1 MRVVMVSKALV
12 TGAYQR
18 KAEEIARLGVD
29 LTALVPPVWG
39 DRRGRQRLERAHT
52 QGYTLRESPVRF
64 GGNFHLHYYPA
75 LGRELA
81 RLRPDLLHM
90 DEEPY
95 NLATWLGMRAAQ
107 RLGIPAL
114 FFTWQNI
121 CRPYPPP
128 FRRFEQDN
136 YRRAA
141 HAIAGSEGAAAVL
154 RAKGCAAPI
163 TVLPQFGVDPALFS
177 PAPDAHPPGARFRIG
192 YAGGLLPEKGVDLLL
207 RACAGLQ
214 GEWRLHLAG
223 GGGEEAALRRLAR
236 DLGVAERVHF
246 AGRLSST
253 QMPDFYGQLDALALP
268 SRTTPA
274 WKEQFG
280 RVLIEAMACAVPV
293 VGSDSGEIPHVIGD
307 AGLLFPKDD
316 VDALCAQLQR
326 LADDAALRARLGEMG
341 RQRVLERYTMARIA
355 EETVAVY
362 ARVLGE
368 QRGCEI

>member
-12 TGAYQR
+12 VGAYQR

-29 LTALVPPVWG
+29 LTVLVPPSWG
-39 DRRGRQRLERAHT
+39 DRRGRQPLERAHT
-52 QGYTLRESPVRF
+52 DGYTLRESPIRF
-64 GGNFHLHYYPA
+64 SGDYHVHYYPA
-75 LGRELA
+75 LGKELA
-81 RLRPDLLHM
+81 RIRPDVLHM

-95 NLATWLGMRAAQ
+95 NLATWLALRSAR

-114 FFTWQNI
+114 FFTWQNLYH
-121 CRPYPPP
+121 RYPLP

-141 HAIAGSEGAAAVL
+141 HALAGSEDAAAVL
-154 RAKGCAAPI
+154 RDKGCRAPI
-163 TVLPQFGVDPALFS
+163 TVLPQFGVDPDLFS
-177 PAPDAHPPGARFRIG
+177 PAAEARPSDAPFRIG

-207 RACAGLQ
+207 RACAGLP

-223 GGGEEAALRRLAR
+223 GGSEETALRQLAR
-236 DLGVAERVHF
+236 DLGVTDQVQF
-246 AGRLSST
+246 AGRLSSM
-253 QMPDFYGQLDALALP
+253 QMPDFYRQLDAFALP

-307 AGLLFPKDD
+307 AGLLFAEGD
-316 VDALCAQLQR
+316 VDALRGRLQR
-326 LADDAALRARLGEMG
+326 LAGDAAERARLSELG
-341 RQRVLERYTMARIA
+341 RRRVLARYTMARIA
-355 EETVAVY
+355 QETVRVY
-362 ARVLGE
+362 AKVTEAGL
-368 QRGCEI
+368 